1 MKTISMKQ
9 SKAKSVNTKSAQE
22 TRDYANCGLAK
33 TLKIIGSKWTLMILY
48 SLFEG
53 TKRFGELQDGL
64 GLSPRTLALRLQQ
77 LEQDKIITKKVFAE
91 VPPRIEYTLT
101 DKGRSLHKVI
111 KDLSVWGDE
120 RC

>member
-1 MKTISMKQ
+1 MKATQ
-9 SKAKSVNTKSAQE
+9 KSAKPEQKK
-22 TRDYANCGLAK
+22 DYVNCGLAK

-48 SLFEG
+48 SLFDG
-53 TKRFGELQDGL
+53 TKRFGELQDDL

-77 LEQDKIITKKVFAE
+77 LEQDKIITKKVYAE
-91 VPPRIEYTLT
+91 VPPKVEYTLT
-101 DKGRSLHKVI
+101 EKGRSLHKVI

>member
-1 MKTISMKQ
+1 MKTMAHGTKVTAQ
-9 SKAKSVNTKSAQE
+9 NAK
-22 TRDYANCGLAK
+22 DYTNCGLAK

-64 GLSPRTLALRLQQ
+64 GLSPRTLALRLRA
-77 LEQDKIITKKVFAE
+77 LEQDGIITKKVFAE
-91 VPPRIEYTLT
+91 VPPRVEYTLT
-101 DKGRSLHKVI
+101 DKGRSLSKVI
-111 KDLSVWGDE
+111 KDLSNWGDT

>member
-1 MKTISMKQ
+1 MKTLTRSN
-9 SKAKSVNTKSAQE
+9 KASVPSAK
-22 TRDYANCGLAK
+22 DYANCGLAK

-53 TKRFGELQDGL
+53 TKRFGELQDSL

-77 LEQDKIITKKVFAE
+77 LEQDGIITKKAYAE
-91 VPPRIEYTLT
+91 VPPRVEYSLT
-101 DKGRSLHKVI
+101 EKGRSLHKVI
-111 KDLSVWGDE
+111 KDLSAWGDT

>member
-1 MKTISMKQ
+1 MNTKLSTTLKPSG
-9 SKAKSVNTKSAQE
+9 VNTKSAQSPK
-22 TRDYANCGLAK
+22 DYANCGLAK

-91 VPPRIEYTLT
+91 VPPRVEYTLT

-111 KDLSVWGDE
+111 KDLSVWGDT

>member
-1 MKTISMKQ
+1 MKT
-9 SKAKSVNTKSAQE
+9 AQE
-22 TRDYANCGLAK
+22 KTLKMDQKDYSSCGLAK

-48 SLFEG
+48 SLFDG

-91 VPPRIEYTLT
+91 VPPRVEYTLT
-101 DKGRSLHKVI
+101 DKGRSLSKAI
-111 KDLSVWGDE
+111 KDLSVWGDTN
-120 RC
+120 C

>member
-1 MKTISMKQ
+1 MK
-9 SKAKSVNTKSAQE
+9 AAVATKTKKPNSQ
-22 TRDYANCGLAK
+22 YANCGLAK

-48 SLFEG
+48 SLSEG

-77 LEQDKIITKKVFAE
+77 LEHDGIVSKQAFAE
-91 VPPRIEYTLT
+91 VPPRVEYSLT
-101 DKGRSLHKVI
+101 EKGLSLGKVI
-111 KDLSVWGDE
+111 RDMSQWGDT